1 MKLHSYLD
9 DPAQTTLH
17 RGAERLMI
25 EQALTDARLE
35 RREHLR
41 QALLR
46 HLPGQRRAAD

>member
-1 MKLHSYLD
+1 MKVHSYLD
-9 DPAQTTLH
+9 DPPRTSLH
-17 RGAERLMI
+17 HGVERLAI

-46 HLPGQRRAAD
+46 LVPRQRR